1 MESRGGEAWY
11 DEAAGPL
18 VRPYAVTHG
27 RTRGGS
33 ERLDLITLVLTVE
46 PRPNL
51 IGHPPESSRIVELCR
66 RPVSVAEISA
76 RLNLP
81 LIVVKVL
88 VGDLIQA
95 GYVISRSTE
104 WRPDVPDRDILQ
116 AVIDGLRE
124 I

>member
-1 MESRGGEAWY
+1 MMTRGDEAWY

-27 RTRGGS
+27 RTRTGTH
-33 ERLDLITLVLTVE
+33 RLDLITLILTVE
-46 PRPNL
+46 PRTNL
-51 IGHPPESSRIVELCR
+51 TSLPPECSRILGLCR
-66 RPVSVAEISA
+66 HPTSIAEISA

-81 LIVVKVL
+81 LVVVKVL
-88 VGDLIQA
+88 VSDLIQA
-95 GYVISRSTE
+95 GLVISRSTE

-116 AVIDGLRE
+116 AVIDGLRG